1 MPVKK
6 KTAKKKTDTEK
17 GVGLFDHIK
26 HVNQV
31 QDPKYFDKLSQK
43 DKSTWSNWMILRA
56 LSYNPNY
63 TDIINE
69 LQKYLKL
76 SPELMYKLMIDIF
89 PKDRGYHAF
98 IKSKA
103 KDKYEDDLIAL
114 VKNHFEIS
122 EAEALDYLKIF
133 FLTEGN
139 KSELV
144 DVISLY
150 GKTEKE
156 IKKLIKV

>member
-6 KTAKKKTDTEK
+6 KTAKKNTTKK

-31 QDPKYFDKLSQK
+31 QDPKYFEKLSK
-43 DKSTWSNWMILRA
+43 EDKSTWNNWMVLRA

-69 LQKYLKL
+69 LQKYLSI

-89 PKDRGYHAF
+89 PKDRGFYPF
-98 IKSKA
+98 IKSK
-103 KDKYEDDLIAL
+103 DREKYDDELVTLI
-114 VKNHFEIS
+114 KNHFEIS
-122 EAEALDYLKIF
+122 EYEVFDYLKIF
-133 FLTEGN
+133 FLTDEN

-144 DVISLY
+144 KIISLY

-156 IKKLIKV
+156 IKKLIKK